1 MPNRKRAKNAPAD
14 SSPAEPPLAA
24 PPSFGQSH
32 RSLEEELGDY
42 PEVQRNEF
50 LTTRAIY
57 PDEFE
62 RVRGRKDAWKTQE
75 NLAFKVRVGPL
86 EDRGFFAKLIFE
98 FPREYPKVLP
108 KINIVEVQPK
118 DPEIKRQVE
127 HIIATVPRQHQGSE
141 SVYEVNAA
149 IMDFLEQT
157 ISDKAAKKTSLSLE
171 EERAVRE
178 AQARK
183 QLEEQRESERRRLA
197 QEAELQEQLLASQ
210 VETEKQRRLR
220 TTLTRKSTAED
231 SEDVYDVP
239 EEPVRFD
246 QSMICRDTAT
256 TTPFRFKA
264 VVGRS
269 VILKRKD
276 KKITIVAPRID
287 TDRVQAPQL
296 LLKEIYLPDNI
307 GGKEG
312 ELQKCLEQVEEALES
327 SKEHRHPNIVD
338 LLNYKIEHLPSED
351 GPGQWRLS
359 ILSEFANKGS
369 LSSLL
374 AIAGSLSAAKV
385 RSWTRQ
391 IVDALLFFDQQGFV
405 HPALHAGNVML
416 FMSPTGGLTIKLSDG
431 YGTQLRDLVQAA
443 RDPSTKTNK
452 DLPLWIAPELN
463 GKIAKRTS
471 KTCIWELGIIILQM
485 ALGHQVQE
493 VYTSPSNVLEGVD
506 FTSSSERLLE
516 ELFQP
521 NPNNRPSAFE
531 LSRKQFFHEER
542 EAMFRNHSPNIPS
555 TPRGRR
561 RRYSDK
567 QGQSRYRDEWEELER
582 IGKGG
587 FGKVF
592 RARRKLDGQYY
603 AVKKVESSSTKMLE
617 DILRE
622 VTLLAK
628 LNHPYIVRYYNAWY
642 ETEHDE
648 VEEMRQEE
656 SPERPLPH
664 AAALSTGHDFME
676 PSVYRNQGAEYS
688 DSEEEDMFAY
698 QAPPSVQDDS
708 FDDDQ
713 FEVSAL
719 DAALDEV
726 EQMTDPFAVTDQDN
740 QDDLGDDPF
749 ASSDSPVVQSDQ
761 SDHVQSMRS
770 RSPLHN
776 EQSILYIQMEFCDG
790 QSLRHRIAQ
799 GLSTNVNSVWR
810 LFRRIVE
817 GLAHLHS
824 HGVVHR
830 DLKPEN
836 IFLDSDDT
844 PKIGDF
850 GLATAGQA
858 TSKPNISKPGMV
870 ITNSTGLGTQGYTA
884 PELYV
889 RGSHYD
895 SRADMYSLG
904 VMFLEMCYPFTS
916 AMEKAKIM
924 DGLRREPPTLPP
936 FFEEDIHRR
945 QGEIILKLVD
955 PDQNK
960 RPTAKDLLDSGLI
973 PEPVE
978 EEKLQR
984 YIDQVAAENP
994 EKYQEWVSNLFAKPN
1009 NTVSSLAWEDKT
1021 AHGMSAADSMFWMYA
1036 CDQLK
1041 TIFRRHGA
1049 VEAGRQGIIPKED
1062 FYAKPATF
1070 LDPSGLV
1077 VQLPVDLTL
1086 PFARTLAQTTSH
1098 YTKTY
1103 CFGVVY
1109 RATVPGNQPRQV
1121 PEVDFDFVS
1130 HSARDLSIKEAEVIK
1145 VLDEVLRDIPAL
1157 AVRDWTIYVNHS
1169 DLINLILDFCRI
1181 KPVEMPNVKQALSHL
1196 NTGTTTWTQVREQ
1209 LRSSAMNIAETSVS
1223 DLSRFNFDGDVE
1235 KVRGKLTKLFGD
1247 SDHLSK
1253 ALPLLARLED
1263 VIQFLRRMNIH
1274 SKVLV
1279 APLSNNSEYLYRGS
1293 LLFQC
1298 MESNTKKV
1306 LAVGGRYDALIQD
1319 YQTKSDKGSVRA
1331 AGFRLNIMDLVGYVR
1346 GQVQPHGK
1354 PSRPA
1359 AADANKLLTR
1369 CDILVTSFDP
1379 ATLKTSCVEVLS
1391 SLWAAG
1397 LSAELSEE
1405 FRSLEELEMAYRNN
1419 AGYWLVI
1426 VRGGAGERTL
1436 KVRSPFRSEDE
1447 VKAADLV
1454 GFLRLKM
1461 AKSR

>member
-1 MPNRKRAKNAPAD
+1 M
-14 SSPAEPPLAA
+14 
-24 PPSFGQSH
+24 
-32 RSLEEELGDY
+32 
-42 PEVQRNEF
+42 
-50 LTTRAIY
+50 
-57 PDEFE
+57 
-62 RVRGRKDAWKTQE
+62 
-75 NLAFKVRVGPL
+75 GPL
-86 EDRGFFAKLIFE
+86 EDRSYFVKLIFE

-108 KINIVEVQPK
+108 KINVVEIQPK
-118 DPEIKRQVE
+118 DPEIKRQVD
-127 HIIATVPRQHQGSE
+127 HLIATIPHQHQGSE

-157 ISDKAAKKTSLSLE
+157 ITDKAAKRTELSLE
-171 EERAVRE
+171 EERAARE
-178 AQARK
+178 AQAKK
-183 QLEEQRESERRRLA
+183 QLEEQEESERRRQA
-197 QEAELQEQLLASQ
+197 QEAEMKGKLLESQ
-210 VETEKQRRLR
+210 VESEKQRRMK
-220 TTLTRKSTAED
+220 TTLTRKITAED
-231 SEDVYDVP
+231 HADLYDVP

-246 QSMICRDTAT
+246 QSMTCRDTAT
-256 TTPFRFKA
+256 TVPFKFKS

-276 KKITIVAPRID
+276 KKITIVAPRVD
-287 TDRVQAPQL
+287 TDRVQAPQM
-296 LLKEIYLPDNI
+296 LLKEIYLPDTI
-307 GGKEG
+307 GGKAG
-312 ELQKCLEQVEEALES
+312 DLQKCLEEVEKALES
-327 SKEHRHPNIVD
+327 SKEHRHPNVVD
-338 LLNYKIEHLPSED
+338 LLNYKIEHLESDD

-369 LSSLL
+369 LAALIAL
-374 AIAGSLSAAKV
+374 AGPLSAAKI
-385 RSWTRQ
+385 RSLTRQ
-391 IVDALLFFDQQGFV
+391 IVDALLFFDQQGYV

-416 FMSPTGGLTIKLSDG
+416 FLSPTGGLTVKLSDG
-431 YGTQLRDLVQAA
+431 YGTQLKDLVQAA
-443 RDPSTKTNK
+443 SDPSTQTNK

-463 GKIAKRTS
+463 GKNAKRS
-471 KTCIWELGIIILQM
+471 NKTCIWDLGVIIMQM
-485 ALGHQVQE
+485 ALGNHVKE
-493 VYTSPSNVLEGVD
+493 MYTSPSNVLEGVD
-506 FTSSSERLLE
+506 FESSSERLME

-521 NPNNRPSAFE
+521 NPNNRPTAFE
-531 LSRKQFFHEER
+531 LSRKQFFYEDR
-542 EAMFRNHSPNIPS
+542 EAMFRSQSPNLPS
-555 TPRGRR
+555 TPSRR

-567 QGQSRYRDEWEELER
+567 HRKSRYRDEWEELER

-587 FGKVF
+587 FGSVF

-603 AVKKVESSSTKMLE
+603 AVKKVESTSTKMLE

-642 ETEHDE
+642 ETEQDE
-648 VEEMRQEE
+648 IEDMHQQP

-688 DSEEEDMFAY
+688 DSESGMFAY
-698 QAPPSVQDDS
+698 QAPPSIDDQDGY
-708 FDDDQ
+708 DDDDNDR
-713 FEVSAL
+713 FNVSELEAVL
-719 DAALDEV
+719 E
-726 EQMTDPFAVTDQDN
+726 ETEPSDPFAAPSVPDGA
-740 QDDLGDDPF
+740 DLDDDPF
-749 ASSDSPVVQSDQ
+749 ASTDSPVAESKSNPVTPF
-761 SDHVQSMRS
+761 RS
-770 RSPLHN
+770 RSPPHN

-799 GLSTNVNSVWR
+799 GLSANVTSVWR

-858 TSKPNISKPGMV
+858 TSNPNVSKPGMV

-884 PELYV
+884 PELYI

-904 VMFLEMCYPFTS
+904 IMFLEMCYPFTS

-924 DGLRREPPTLPP
+924 DALRRFPPALPE
-936 FFEEDIHRR
+936 FFEDDVHRR

-955 PDQNK
+955 PDQNR

-1021 AHGMSAADSMFWMYA
+1021 AHGMSPADSMLWIYV

-1041 TIFRRHGA
+1041 SIFRRHGA

-1070 LDPSGLV
+1070 LDRSGLV

-1086 PFARTLAQTTSH
+1086 PFARTLAQTASQ
-1098 YTKTY
+1098 YSKTY

-1109 RATVPGNQPRQV
+1109 RATVPGNEPRQV

-1130 HSARDLSIKEAEVIK
+1130 RSARDLSIKEAEVIK
-1145 VLDEVLRDIPAL
+1145 VLDEILLEIPAL
-1157 AVRDWTIYVNHS
+1157 AVRNWTIYLNHA
-1169 DLINLILDFCRI
+1169 DLIDLILDFCRI
-1181 KPVEMPNVKQALSHL
+1181 KPVEVSKVKQALSHL
-1196 NTGTTTWTQVREQ
+1196 HTGTTTWGQVREQ
-1209 LRSSAMNIAETSVS
+1209 LRSSAMNIAETSVT
-1223 DLSRFNFDGDVE
+1223 DLSRFNFDGDLE
-1235 KVRGKLTKLFGD
+1235 KVRTKLTKLFGD

-1253 ALPLLARLED
+1253 ALPLLARLDD
-1263 VIQFLRRMNIH
+1263 VIQFLKRMNIH
-1274 SKVLV
+1274 TKVLV
-1279 APLSNNSEYLYRGS
+1279 APLSNNSEHLYRGS

-1298 MESNTKKV
+1298 MESSTRKV
-1306 LAVGGRYDALIQD
+1306 LAVGGRYDALIQE

-1354 PSRPA
+1354 SSKPA
-1359 AADANKLLTR
+1359 AADGHKLLTR

-1379 ATLKTSCVEVLS
+1379 ATLMTSCVEVLS

-1405 FRSLEELEMAYRNN
+1405 FRSLEELEMAYRDN

-1426 VRGGAGERTL
+1426 VRGGAGERGL
-1436 KVRSPFRSEDE
+1436 KVRSPSRAEDE

-1454 GFLRLKM
+1454 AFLRLKM

>member
-1 MPNRKRAKNAPAD
+1 MPGRRRAKIPQEQAPKT
-14 SSPAEPPLAA
+14 EPSLAA

-32 RSLEEELGDY
+32 RGLEEEIADY

-75 NLAFKVRVGPL
+75 NLAFKVRIGPL
-86 EDRGFFAKLIFE
+86 EDRNYFAKLIFE

-108 KINIVEVQPK
+108 KINILEIQPK

-127 HIIATVPRQHQGSE
+127 QLIATIPRQHQGSE

-157 ISDKAAKKTSLSLE
+157 ISDKAAKKTELSLE
-171 EERAVRE
+171 EERAARE

-183 QLEEQRESERRRLA
+183 QLEEQAESERRRQA
-197 QEAELQEQLLASQ
+197 QEAEMKGKLLESQ
-210 VETEKQRRLR
+210 VESEKQRRLK
-220 TTLTRKSTAED
+220 TTLTRKTTAEENAD
-231 SEDVYDVP
+231 LYDVP

-246 QSMICRDTAT
+246 QSMTCRDTST
-256 TTPFRFKA
+256 TAPFKFKS

-276 KKITIVAPRID
+276 KKITIVAPRVD

-296 LLKEIYLPDNI
+296 LLKEIYLPDTI
-307 GGKEG
+307 SGKEG
-312 ELQKCLEQVEEALES
+312 ELQKCLEKVEEALES
-327 SKEHRHPNIVD
+327 SKEHRHPNVVD
-338 LLNYKIEHLPSED
+338 LINYKIEHLESND

-369 LSSLL
+369 LAALIAL
-374 AIAGSLSAAKV
+374 AGPLSAAKI

-391 IVDALLFFDQQGFV
+391 MVDALLFFDQQGYV

-416 FMSPTGGLTIKLSDG
+416 FLSPTGGLTVKLSDG
-431 YGTQLRDLVQAA
+431 YGTQLKDLVQAA
-443 RDPSTKTNK
+443 GDQSTQPNT

-463 GKIAKRTS
+463 SKNVRRTN
-471 KTCIWELGIIILQM
+471 KTCIWDLGVIIMQM
-485 ALGHQVQE
+485 ALGNQVKE
-493 VYTSPSNVLEGVD
+493 MYTSPSNVLEGVD
-506 FTSSSERLLE
+506 FESSTERLME
-516 ELFQP
+516 ELFQT
-521 NPNNRPSAFE
+521 NPNNRPTAFE
-531 LSRKQFFHEER
+531 LSRKQFFYEDR
-542 EAMFRNHSPNIPS
+542 EAMFRNHSPNMPS
-555 TPRGRR
+555 TPNRR
-561 RRYSDK
+561 RRYSEK
-567 QGQSRYRDEWEELER
+567 HVKSRYKDEWEELER

-648 VEEMRQEE
+648 VEDMHQRLI
-656 SPERPLPH
+656 PERPLPH

-688 DSEEEDMFAY
+688 DSEGGMFDY
-698 QAPPSVQDDS
+698 QAPPSIDQQYG
-708 FDDDQ
+708 FDDGDDR
-713 FEVSAL
+713 FNVSELEAVL
-719 DAALDEV
+719 E
-726 EQMTDPFAVTDQDN
+726 ENEFTDPFASTTADDG
-740 QDDLGDDPF
+740 DLGADPF
-749 ASSDSPVVQSDQ
+749 ASDDSPVVQSNRL
-761 SDHVQSMRS
+761 MTPFRS
-770 RSPLHN
+770 RSPPQN

-799 GLSTNVNSVWR
+799 GLSADGIAVWR

-858 TSKPNISKPGMV
+858 TSKSHVSKPGMV
-870 ITNSTGLGTQGYTA
+870 ITDSTGLGTQGYTA
-884 PELYV
+884 PELYI

-904 VMFLEMCYPFTS
+904 IMFLEMCYPFTS

-924 DGLRREPPTLPP
+924 DGLRRVPPVLPE
-936 FFEEDIHRR
+936 FFEEDVHRR

-955 PDQNK
+955 PDQNR

-978 EEKLQR
+978 EEKLKR

-1009 NTVSSLAWEDKT
+1009 NAVSSLAWEDKT
-1021 AHGMSAADSMFWMYA
+1021 AHGMSPADSMLWIYV

-1041 TIFRRHGA
+1041 IIFRRHGA

-1062 FYAKPATF
+1062 FYANAAMF

-1086 PFARTLAQTTSH
+1086 PFARTLAQNPCQF
-1098 YTKTY
+1098 TKTY

-1109 RATVPGNQPRQV
+1109 RATVPGNEPRQV

-1130 HSARDLSIKEAEVIK
+1130 RSARDLSIKEAEVIK
-1145 VLDEVLRDIPAL
+1145 ILDEMLQEFPAL
-1157 AVRDWTIYVNHS
+1157 AVRNWTIYLNHA

-1181 KPVEMPNVKQALSHL
+1181 KPDEISKVKQALSHL

-1209 LRSSAMNIAETSVS
+1209 LRSSAMNIAETSVT
-1223 DLSRFNFDGDVE
+1223 DLSRFNFDGDLE
-1235 KVRGKLTKLFGD
+1235 KVRTKLTKLFGD
-1247 SDHLSK
+1247 TDHLSK
-1253 ALPLLARLED
+1253 ALPLLARLDD

-1274 SKVLV
+1274 TKVLV
-1279 APLSNNSEYLYRGS
+1279 APLSNNSDHLYRGS

-1298 MESNTKKV
+1298 MESNTRKV
-1306 LAVGGRYDALIQD
+1306 LAVGGRYDALIQE

-1346 GQVQPHGK
+1346 GQVQPHPHGK
-1354 PSRPA
+1354 SSRPA

-1369 CDILVTSFDP
+1369 CDILVTSFDA

-1405 FRSLEELEMAYRNN
+1405 FRSLEELEMASRDNV
-1419 AGYWLVI
+1419 GYWLVI

-1436 KVRSPFRSEDE
+1436 KVRSPSRSEDE
-1447 VKAADLV
+1447 VKGADLV
-1454 GFLRLKM
+1454 AFLRLKM